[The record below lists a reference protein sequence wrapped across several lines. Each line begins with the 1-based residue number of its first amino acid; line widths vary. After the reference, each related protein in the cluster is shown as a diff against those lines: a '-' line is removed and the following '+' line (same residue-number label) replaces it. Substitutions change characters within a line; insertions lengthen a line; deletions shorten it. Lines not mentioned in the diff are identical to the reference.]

1 MQQWTTRHAV
11 DDDRLGAPPSERGF
25 VLVCEGGDGSPLG
38 HARVLEADGR
48 FHLTDVQV
56 LPGWRGRGIG
66 SALVSAVEAEV
77 VSRGATALTL
87 LTGHGDFFGRSGYE
101 ALDALP
107 VALRWLAQDSGPGR
121 RAMGKSL
128 APHVVPRPAV
138 SVIPLRDTPHGLEA
152 FAQHRVGTMDFAA
165 GAVVFPG
172 GRVDPPDHEM
182 RFDLPPSH
190 ATAWAQ
196 TALPSAETLVAAGIR
211 EVAEECDVLLEPA
224 SLVPW
229 DNWVTPEGG
238 RRRFDVAFFVTEV
251 APEDAG
257 RWGNTTTEAVHS
269 RWEPVAGL
277 LRDEEEGRI
286 RLMAPTKA
294 LLAELAGFATVAGV
308 LAHAPLIT
316 AVEDDE
322 PIRPRPSGQGRRG
335 SSPDDGEGPPSH

>member
-1 MQQWTTRHAV
+1 MEQWTIRRAV
-11 DDDRLGAPPSERGF
+11 DRDQLGPPPSERGF
-25 VLVCEGGDGSPLG
+25 VLVSEAGDSTLQGY
-38 HARVLEADGR
+38 ARVLEADGR
-48 FHLTDVQV
+48 FHLMEVHV
-56 LPGWRGRGIG
+56 LPDWRRRGIG

-77 VSRGATALTL
+77 VGRDATALTL
-87 LTGHGDFFGRSGYE
+87 LTSEPDQGVFFDKLGYRL
-101 ALDALP
+101 LDRLP
-107 VALRWLAQDSGPGR
+107 VALRWLAEPHHQ
-121 RAMGKSL
+121 AMGRSL
-128 APHVVPRPAV
+128 APDVVPRPAV
-138 SVIPLRDTPHGLEA
+138 SVIPLRDTPNGLET

-182 RFDLPPSH
+182 RFSLPPSH
-190 ATAWAQ
+190 VEAWAD
-196 TALPSAETLVAAGIR
+196 TALPSPETLVAAGIR

-229 DNWVTPEGG
+229 DNWVTPAGG

-251 APEDAG
+251 AAEDAAL
-257 RWGNTTTEAVHS
+257 WGNTTTEAIHS

-294 LLAELAGFATVAGV
+294 LLAELAGFATVAEV
-308 LAHAPLIT
+308 LAHSPLIT

-322 PIRPRPSGQGRRG
+322 PVRPRPPGAPAS
-335 SSPDDGEGPPSH
+335 